1 MMKTYSPKRADIE
14 RDWFVVDATGL
25 RLGRLATVVAST
37 LRGKHKTMYT
47 PHADTGDFVVVVN
60 AEKVLLSGRKEDQKI
75 YRRHSGRPGGL
86 KETTAREMRAKK
98 PERMIELAIKGMLPK
113 NSLGR
118 AMYRKLKVYSGPQ
131 HPHQAQQPQPLDMTA
146 AQLG

>member
-1 MMKTYSPKRADIE
+1 MMKTYSPKRADID
-14 RDWFVVDATGL
+14 RQWFVVDATGL
-25 RLGRLATVVAST
+25 RLGRLASVVANT
-37 LRGKHKTMYT
+37 LRGKHKTMYS
-47 PHADTGDFVVVVN
+47 PHMDTGDFVVVVN

-98 PERMIELAIKGMLPK
+98 PERMIELAVKGMLPK

-118 AMYRKLKVYSGPQ
+118 ALYRKLKVYSGPQ
-131 HPHQAQQPQPLDMTA
+131 HPHQAQQPEPLDMAA

>member
-60 AEKVLLSGRKEDQKI
+60 ADKVLLSGRKEDQKI

>member
-1 MMKTYSPKRADIE
+1 MMKTYSPKRADID
-14 RDWFVVDATGL
+14 RQWFVVDATGL
-25 RLGRLATVVAST
+25 RLGRLASVVANT
-37 LRGKHKTMYT
+37 LRGKHKTMYS
-47 PHADTGDFVVVVN
+47 PHMDTGDFVVVVN

-98 PERMIELAIKGMLPK
+98 PERMIELAVKGMLPK

-118 AMYRKLKVYSGPQ
+118 ALYRKLKVYSGPQ
-131 HPHQAQQPQPLDMTA
+131 HPHQAQQPEPLDMTA